1 MVCHNLS
8 HLKKYRSRPSPP
20 LPANNVDCRFRT
32 FVGND
37 GFLWSSQPDA
47 SNVFHWIRVL
57 KKQSNLSSIQ
67 KKSKVTTKKSK
78 VTTKKTKVTTRKS
91 KVLEK
96 KSKVLEKKSRVI
108 KKKSRVTEKKSKV
121 IKKKITTNQIL
132 KNKSKIV

>member
-78 VTTKKTKVTTRKS
+78 VTTKKS

-96 KSKVLEKKSRVI
+96 KSRVIKKKSRVI

-121 IKKKITTNQIL
+121 IKKKITTNRII